1 MMTLYKIIRSMPCF
15 FKEVTHFYCPACG
28 GTRSVIA
35 LLHLDIE
42 RAFLC
47 NPTVVYTG
55 IMFLW
60 CIAGWMVKKLTAR
73 EMKSMKPRLWMLI
86 LGVCI
91 FFGYAVIRNILV
103 YQFGYDYLGDLIHIT
118 QNLIKYLSQ
127 IKSAIFLLS
136 KDGTFND
143 AKVKRSIACT
153 CIRTHCIIN
162 IKKEVAYER
171 MERIFI

>member
-1 MMTLYKIIRSMPCF
+1 MIHTSMKMMTLYKIIRSMPCF

-55 IMFLW
+55 VMFLW

-86 LGVCI
+86 FGVCI

-103 YQFGYDYLGDLIHIT
+103 YQLDMIIWETSFIT
-118 QNLIKYLSQ
+118 RNLIKYLSQ
-127 IKSAIFLLS
+127 IKSAIFFVTE
-136 KDGTFND
+136 KDGTF
-143 AKVKRSIACT
+143 
-153 CIRTHCIIN
+153 
-162 IKKEVAYER
+162 
-171 MERIFI
+171 

>member
-1 MMTLYKIIRSMPCF
+1 MTLYKIIRSMPCF

-55 IMFLW
+55 VMFLW

-91 FFGYAVIRNILV
+91 FFGTES
-103 YQFGYDYLGDLIHIT
+103 GGDGRLRRP
-118 QNLIKYLSQ
+118 LRSRLC
-127 IKSAIFLLS
+127 FLHPQPA
-136 KDGTFND
+136 GICHG
-143 AKVKRSIACT
+143 RSEE
-153 CIRTHCIIN
+153 RRVG
-162 IKKEVAYER
+162 KECRSRWSPYH
-171 MERIFI
+171 

>member
-1 MMTLYKIIRSMPCF
+1 MTLYKIIRSMPCF

-55 IMFLW
+55 VMFLW

-86 LGVCI
+86 FGVCI
-91 FFGYAVIRNILV
+91 FF
-103 YQFGYDYLGDLIHIT
+103 
-118 QNLIKYLSQ
+118 
-127 IKSAIFLLS
+127 
-136 KDGTFND
+136 
-143 AKVKRSIACT
+143 
-153 CIRTHCIIN
+153 
-162 IKKEVAYER
+162 
-171 MERIFI
+171 